1 MQKYDVITLIQEDP
15 EAHGVFD
22 APQETGKTVYCEVR
36 SASRSETY
44 SAMAIGLNPQYV
56 FVLSIEEDY
65 NNEKD
70 VIYHGDRYKVI
81 RTYVSNDG
89 IELTVEA
96 WHGPDQDSA
105 ANDGL

>member
-1 MQKYDVITLIQEDP
+1 MQKYDVITLIQENP

-22 APQETGKTVYCEVR
+22 NPQETGKTVYCEVR
-36 SASRSETY
+36 SASRSEVY

-56 FVLSIEEDY
+56 FVLAIEEDY
-65 NNEKD
+65 ANEKD
-70 VIYHGDRYKVI
+70 VIYHNKRYKVI

-96 WHGPDQDSA
+96 WHGPNQDSTTD
-105 ANDGL
+105 DGI